1 MAAKAT
7 PKHEDLG
14 TVEEVEGRKTLRFER
29 RLAHPVEKVWSAL
42 TDPEQL
48 AGWLAA
54 ADELELAVGGRVV
67 LRWLNTKGRKDWERY
82 GVILPDEFD
91 PEAEDVVSGTFTTI
105 DPPRL
110 LEMDTDAFGALRW
123 ELSETGSGCTLTFTN
138 TLPEDFADEM
148 APQTLAGWHSHLD
161 ALAEALAGRP
171 MVDWS
176 KWSLDEWAEVR
187 DRYVEALA

>member
-1 MAAKAT
+1 MTAKAT

-14 TVEEVEGRKTLRFER
+14 TVEDTDGRKTLCFER
-29 RLAHPVEKVWSAL
+29 RFAHPVEKVWSAL
-42 TDPEQL
+42 TEPEQL

-67 LRWLNTKGRKDWERY
+67 LRWLNTESRQEWERY
-82 GVILPDEFD
+82 GVILPDDFD
-91 PEAEDVVSGTFTTI
+91 PEAEEVVSGTFTAV

-110 LEMDTDAFGALRW
+110 LEMDTDAFGVLRW
-123 ELSETGSGCTLTFTN
+123 ELRDTGSGCTLTFTN

-161 ALAEALAGRP
+161 MLADALDGRP
-171 MVDWS
+171 IVDWS
-176 KWSLDEWAEVR
+176 RVSLDEWAEIR
-187 DRYVEALA
+187 DRYVEALG

>member
-1 MAAKAT
+1 MTAKAT

-14 TVEEVEGRKTLRFER
+14 SVEEAEGRKTLRFER
-29 RLAHPVEKVWSAL
+29 RFAHPVEKVWSAL
-42 TDPEQL
+42 TEPEQL

-67 LRWLNTKGRKDWERY
+67 LRWLNTEGRQDWERY
-82 GVILPDEFD
+82 GVILPDDFD
-91 PEAEDVVSGTFTTI
+91 PEAEEVASGTFTAV

-110 LEMDTDAFGALRW
+110 LEMDTDAFGVLRW
-123 ELSETGSGCTLTFTN
+123 ELRHTGSGCTLTFTN

-161 ALAEALAGRP
+161 MLSDALDGRP
-171 MVDWS
+171 IVDWS
-176 KWSLDEWAEVR
+176 RVSLDEWAEIR
-187 DRYVEALA
+187 DRYVEALG